1 MTEIAINKRAKFD
14 YEILDTCTAG
24 IELTGHEV
32 KSLKKRGVSL
42 SGAHVIIRKGEA
54 FMLGIE
60 ISSFQPGNE
69 PETFDPGRT
78 RRLLLKK
85 SEISYLFG
93 KTQSGLTIVP
103 IKLYDNVRGK
113 IKVDIAIVRGRKKHD
128 KRELI
133 KKRTAEREMRGHMR
147 RKNKR

>member
-1 MTEIAINKRAKFD
+1 MAEIAINKRAKFD

-24 IELTGHEV
+24 LELIGHEV

-54 FMLGIE
+54 FLIGME

-69 PETFDPGRT
+69 PENFKSGRT
-78 RRLLLKK
+78 LRLLLKK

-113 IKVDIAIVRGRKKHD
+113 IKIDIALARGRKKHD

-133 KKRTAEREMRGHMR
+133 KKREAKREIRSASR
-147 RKNKR
+147 RNIK